1 MIQMFAILVPSL
13 TFLNKE
19 HAKNALTSFCVKIAA
34 KIQIYA
40 YLVKQDI
47 SLTKMDNAKLAIN
60 KIPQF
65 NHVKN
70 VNYPQTDLKLFAIN
84 VLLASE
90 IKMELA

>member
-1 MIQMFAILVPSL
+1 
-13 TFLNKE
+13 
-19 HAKNALTSFCVKIAA
+19 
-34 KIQIYA
+34 
-40 YLVKQDI
+40 
-47 SLTKMDNAKLAIN
+47 MDNAKLAIN

-70 VNYPQTDLKLFAIN
+70 VNYPQKDLKLFAIN